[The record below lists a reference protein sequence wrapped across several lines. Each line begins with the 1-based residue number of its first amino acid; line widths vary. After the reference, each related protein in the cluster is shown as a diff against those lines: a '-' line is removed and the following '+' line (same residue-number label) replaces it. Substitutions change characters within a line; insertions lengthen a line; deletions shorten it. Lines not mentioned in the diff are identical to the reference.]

1 MNGLKVSRAI
11 NSPMPA
17 KRVMAILLLA
27 IAMPAAAE
35 DQQQPDVA
43 LLEYLG
49 EWAGNDADWSD
60 PVDILE
66 MKIDDG
72 KENGK
77 AKVSE
82 KQNES

>member
-1 MNGLKVSRAI
+1 
-11 NSPMPA
+11 MPV
-17 KRVMAILLLA
+17 KRVIALLLLA
-27 IAMPAAAE
+27 IAMPATAE

-66 MKIDDG
+66 MKIDDS